1 LEDFALISPG
11 RHSFYLWLTGG
22 LAATS
27 LALIVFVPSLN
38 TSLSWVKWLSVA
50 FFIASMLF
58 GITSHLVLRE
68 LEVFKFEGTQKT
80 TNYHHTSLAVSLIS
94 FCLGF
99 ISLSYSM
106 HPYLLIIFFGVL
118 MVCLQ
123 IYKSAQTEI
132 LRHHNP
138 DKFIKKD

>member
-94 FCLGF
+94 FAELQ
-99 ISLSYSM
+99 
-106 HPYLLIIFFGVL
+106 HAPLLINYLFWGADGVL
-118 MVCLQ
+118 ANIQ
-123 IYKSAQTEI
+123 IGTNRNFKAS
-132 LRHHNP
+132 
-138 DKFIKKD
+138 